1 MDAEL
6 QQIGRIA
13 YRKARS
19 SFLFMIGCL
28 VLSAAIGGALIVTS
42 GIALQ
47 STLSAACFLI
57 AILCYMVVHEAI
69 HLAFMAL
76 FSRGNVRI
84 SFSFPTISV
93 GSDALYK
100 RGQFITIALS
110 PAIGLGVLLALM
122 LLVVP
127 QGYAFLLSLLLL
139 LDIALSGGD
148 FFQAFATLRYPK
160 YALFQDDGDETLVFV
175 SGR

>member
-57 AILCYMVVHEAI
+57 AVLCYMVVHEAI

-93 GSDALYK
+93 GSDAIYK
-100 RGQFITIALS
+100 RGQFT
-110 PAIGLGVLLALM
+110 LM

-127 QGYAFLLSLLLL
+127 QGYTFLLCLLLV

-148 FFQAFATLRYPK
+148 FFQAFAALRYPK
-160 YALFQDDGDETLVFV
+160 YALFRDDGDETLVFV

>member
-57 AILCYMVVHEAI
+57 AILCYMVVHEAV

-76 FSRGNVRI
+76 FS
-84 SFSFPTISV
+84 TISV

-100 RGQFITIALS
+100 RGQFITIALA
-110 PAIGLGVLLALM
+110 PAFSLGALLALM
-122 LLVVP
+122 LLIVP
-127 QGYAFLLSLLLL
+127 QGCVFLLSLLLVM
-139 LDIALSGGD
+139 DIALSGGD
-148 FFQAFATLRYPK
+148 FFQAFAALRYPK
-160 YALFQDDGDETLVFV
+160 DALFQDDGDETLVFV